1 MPKGMNRICY
11 VFDALDIPQRQP
23 FLVVAPSRGNWIQLS
38 FPECVCSCQPLSST
52 IQVNLTYIDKMA
64 ENSSLY
70 WHALRNKMQN
80 KHQTYPSYSTP
91 QSPTP
96 HGSVHYNYLESF
108 HFVDGRFK
116 DWKRLNF

>member
-1 MPKGMNRICY
+1 
-11 VFDALDIPQRQP
+11 
-23 FLVVAPSRGNWIQLS
+23 
-38 FPECVCSCQPLSST
+38 
-52 IQVNLTYIDKMA
+52 MA

-91 QSPTP
+91 QMPTP

-116 DWKRLNF
+116 DWKRLDLTTKIHILNTENEQKLDNNRNNANLDLQKKSML